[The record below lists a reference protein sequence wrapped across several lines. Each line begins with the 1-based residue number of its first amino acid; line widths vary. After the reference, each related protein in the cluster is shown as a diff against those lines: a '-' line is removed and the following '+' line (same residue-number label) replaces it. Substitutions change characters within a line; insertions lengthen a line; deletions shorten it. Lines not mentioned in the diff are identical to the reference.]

1 MDITAPRFTDE
12 TAARQ
17 HLEAIRWPEGP
28 FCPHCGS
35 VNATR
40 LEGKKHRAGLI
51 QCNDCREQYTV
62 TVGTLF
68 ERSKIPLHKWL
79 LCNHLLCASKKGI
92 SAKQIERMLGV
103 TYKTAWFMCHRIR
116 EAMKPTDPD
125 PIGGMGKIVE
135 ADETFLGGK
144 EINKHA
150 SKRSNIGGG
159 YSNKAAVVSLVERGG
174 NVRSFYVANVTGPTL
189 RAVLV
194 ENASRDSVLI
204 TDDHSG
210 YKAVG
215 KEYRTHASVA
225 HSKGEYVRN
234 RIIHSNTA
242 ENFFSIMKRGVIG
255 TYHHWSKAHLARY
268 TAEFDFRYNTR
279 KDTDFERSD
288 IALKGIG
295 GKRLTYRRTGQVD
308 A

>member
-12 TAARQ
+12 TKARE

-35 VNATR
+35 LNATR

-125 PIGGMGKIVE
+125 PLGGMGKIVE
-135 ADETFLGGK
+135 ADETFVGGK
-144 EINKHA
+144 EGNKHA
-150 SKRSNIGGG
+150 SKRKNYGRGPTG
-159 YSNKAAVVSLVERGG
+159 KAAVVSLVERGG
-174 NVRSFYVANVTGPTL
+174 HVRSFYVANVTGPVL

-204 TDDHSG
+204 TDEHSG
-210 YKAVG
+210 YLTVG

-225 HSKGEYVRN
+225 HSRGEYVRDK
-234 RIIHSNTA
+234 IIHSNTA
-242 ENFFSIMKRGVIG
+242 ENFFSIFKRGVIG
-255 TYHHWSKAHLARY
+255 TYHHLSKAHLARY

-279 KDTDFERSD
+279 KDNDFERSD
-288 IALKGIG
+288 LCLKGIE
-295 GKRLTYRRTGQVD
+295 GKRLTYRRPNQI
-308 A
+308 AA